1 MNTEE
6 VYILFAL
13 SFLLFL
19 ALCKLF
25 LKICFQNGVNP
36 DLQINEEDV
45 IEQIEEIEHEYHK
58 HLDEQIEL
66 KKRDSDLAEKEYNL
80 IHNVHRN
87 HAPEAGG
94 YCPPATPR

>member
-13 SFLLFL
+13 SFSVLL

-25 LKICFQNGVNP
+25 LKFYFQNDVNP
-36 DLQINEEDV
+36 NLQINEEDV
-45 IEQIEEIEHEYHK
+45 IEQIEEIEHEYHRN
-58 HLDEQIEL
+58 LDEQVEV

-80 IHNVHRN
+80 IHNIHRN
-87 HAPEAGG
+87 HAPES
-94 YCPPATPR
+94 